1 MLDRR
6 LISAFGVYIIHP
18 EPANFIL
25 SSRRHD
31 DFPERNMMRSWLII
45 CALAVIV
52 ALWRMNVFMWPWH
65 LIFEWSGGLSA
76 VAVAGV
82 TLNALHRENSKNPGK
97 TDDNLFMFIAIV
109 AVSILTLSALLN
121 FLLFVL

>member
-1 MLDRR
+1 
-6 LISAFGVYIIHP
+6 
-18 EPANFIL
+18 
-25 SSRRHD
+25 
-31 DFPERNMMRSWLII
+31 MRSWLII
-45 CALAVIV
+45 CALAVIL

-82 TLNALHRENSKNPGK
+82 TLKALHRENAKNPGK
-97 TDDNLFMFIAIV
+97 TDDNLFMFIAIL

-121 FLLFVL
+121 FLFFVLL

>member
-6 LISAFGVYIIHP
+6 LISAFGTYIIPP

-31 DFPERNMMRSWLII
+31 DFSERNMMRSWLII
-45 CALAVIV
+45 CALAVIL